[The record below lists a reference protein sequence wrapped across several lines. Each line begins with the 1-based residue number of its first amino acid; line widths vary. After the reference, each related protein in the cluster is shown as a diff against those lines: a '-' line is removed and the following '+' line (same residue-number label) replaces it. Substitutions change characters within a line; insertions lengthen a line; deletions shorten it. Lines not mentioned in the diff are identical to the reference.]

1 MPTPKRCSTAVPDEK
16 PNANNSGFA
25 AHGISIPWA
34 NPWNAPKNATAI
46 IIIIVGNFFSIATD
60 KPKKITEKIIPHSII
75 SEKVKSYKKNLEN
88 NVIESSKDLKRKS

>member
-16 PNANNSGFA
+16 PKANNSGFA

-60 KPKKITEKIIPHSII
+60 KPKKITNLTFKDIKII
-75 SEKVKSYKKNLEN
+75 KN
-88 NVIESSKDLKRKS
+88 ILKMKLRDIYHLRIKYPED